1 MQTSVLS
8 LQRWVEVATT
18 SPKTQLSCSEG
29 WKFDPS
35 TVTSIPPIIGPE
47 DGMSRWMR
55 GGGVGVMGEGSG
67 KNMKGSV
74 DEARESCR
82 SWYWGTDIAT
92 GDGGAVGRKVE
103 GETPR
108 AAFAKDVI
116 LTGR

>member
-8 LQRWVEVATT
+8 LQRCVEVART
-18 SPKTQLSCSEG
+18 SPKTQLSCNEG
-29 WKFDPS
+29 WKFDPR
-35 TVTSIPPIIGPE
+35 TITSMPPIIGPE

-55 GGGVGVMGEGSG
+55 GGGVGGGSG

-108 AAFAKDVI
+108 SAFAKDVI
-116 LTGR
+116 STGG